1 MELGEYEKF
10 LTFQIF
16 KLNLVLV
23 YLSRR
28 SCIRRPWCDTAGVVV
43 VAGAVVTAGTAAR
56 AAAVGASAA
65 VGGLAGLSVGPRAV
79 VGVGSSR
86 GARGVG
92 VARCALGGW
101 RRGGAA

>member
-1 MELGEYEKF
+1 M
-10 LTFQIF
+10 
-16 KLNLVLV
+16 VLV
-23 YLSRR
+23 YLSRW
-28 SCIRRPWCDTAGVVV
+28 SCVRWPWCNRAGVVV
-43 VAGAVVTAGTAAR
+43 VAGAVATSGTAAR

-92 VARCALGGW
+92 VAPCVWGGW
-101 RRGGAA
+101 RCGGAA